1 MKRLITGVIL
11 TFILLGMVA
20 CGSPPPTPGVE
31 SANDRYGEGV
41 VVTESASPPKI
52 VIPEPVPTPTPTPTP
67 TPAPTPR
74 PVPIEEDLGESWATE
89 RMIVRTGDMSL
100 VVADVARAIEEIAK
114 LADSLEGYVVSSNSW
129 REGDRLVGTIA
140 IRVAAEQFDYAVG
153 ALRQMAVEVNSES
166 TSSKD
171 VTEEYVDLS
180 AKLHNLEASEAQLL
194 ELMKQAGKVEE
205 ILEVQRE
212 LAETRGEIEQTKGRM
227 QYLEQTS
234 ATSLIEV
241 HLEQAELDVRFTAS
255 KRTLKVGEETRF
267 DPTIGG
273 GFAPYSY
280 EWDFG
285 DGSTS
290 TDERPI
296 HDYKAEGSY
305 TVVLKITD
313 DRGNTADEEKD
324 NYIDV
329 LPGWNAGS
337 TARSAW
343 NGLSSF
349 GRFLADFFIW
359 IGYFSPLWIII
370 GVILY
375 FTWWRR
381 RKKTQ

>member
-1 MKRLITGVIL
+1 
-11 TFILLGMVA
+11 
-20 CGSPPPTPGVE
+20 
-31 SANDRYGEGV
+31 
-41 VVTESASPPKI
+41 
-52 VIPEPVPTPTPTPTP
+52 
-67 TPAPTPR
+67 
-74 PVPIEEDLGESWATE
+74 
-89 RMIVRTGDMSL
+89 
-100 VVADVARAIEEIAK
+100 
-114 LADSLEGYVVSSNSW
+114 
-129 REGDRLVGTIA
+129 VGTIA
-140 IRVAAEQFDYAVG
+140 IRVAAERFDDTIR
-153 ALRQMAVEVNSES
+153 ALRQMAVEVNLES

-180 AKLHNLEASEAQLL
+180 ARLHNLEATKVQLEKLL
-194 ELMKQAGKVEE
+194 EKTEEKVTD

-212 LAETRGEIEQTKGRM
+212 LSEVTGEIEQTKGRM
-227 QYLEQTS
+227 QYLERTS

-241 HLEQAELDVRFTAS
+241 HLEQEELDVRFTAS

-273 GFAPYSY
+273 GFTPYSY

-296 HDYKAEGSY
+296 HAYKAEGSY

-313 DRGNTADEEKD
+313 DRGNTAEEEKD